1 MKRRAISMFL
11 SAMMLTGLL
20 APAGS
25 ITAFAATSPENLVA
39 AESVKAD
46 VDKVKFTH
54 KEWTGTDY
62 TDVDGNQVT
71 GEDVFGIARE
81 DASVPR
87 IPYQDVKS
95 ATDAVWDYNA
105 REESVYFDLL
115 TGEGEDWEL
124 TVVQNQT
131 QAEKFMGEN
140 GFMTAGFEKD
150 AADGWKDVSL
160 PLSWT
165 RDGQNFDFSIYTN
178 TGQPWQSKYDSNV
191 PVPTA
196 PTNYNPVG
204 LYRKTFTLS
213 DEMKAENRRIYISF
227 QGVES
232 AYYVYLNGKEVGY
245 SEDSFS
251 PHRFD
256 ITDYL
261 KDGENLLAVKVHK
274 FCDGTWFED
283 QDMIY
288 DGGIFRDVYL
298 TSEPLVK
305 IEDYVVTTDLD
316 ENYENAVLS
325 VDVDV
330 RNLSS
335 KAQSGWTIDVQA
347 YDESG
352 KDILGGVQ
360 IPVSEVN
367 STETAAYGVDI
378 DVESPELW
386 SAEKPNLYALVLTL
400 KDGNGNVVE
409 NLSTQLGFR
418 EIEFTRTEVDA
429 NYNVTTKYWDPVK
442 INGERLLLKG
452 ANRHDS
458 DPIYGKTIPQATMF
472 EDVKLMKQYNL
483 NAIRTSHYSNDEYL
497 YWLCNKYGIYMMAE
511 TNMECHALMNNENGR
526 ALFYELGLDRTETTF
541 KRLRNNPSIVMWSIG
556 NEMAYASNAG
566 NSDGLFRDMIWYF
579 KNNDSTR
586 PVHSEGQNTSM
597 GTDMGSNMY
606 PSVSTIWGKAG
617 AGKMPY
623 VMCEYAH
630 GMGNSTGMQFEAL
643 TICSADLS
651 GTGLIRQERLI

>member
-1 MKRRAISMFL
+1 MKKRTLSMFL
-11 SAMMLTGLL
+11 SALMLAGLL
-20 APAGS
+20 SPAGS
-25 ITAFAATSPENLVA
+25 ITAFAATSSENLAA
-39 AESVKAD
+39 AEAVKAD

-71 GEDVFGIARE
+71 GEDVFEIARE

-87 IPYQDVKS
+87 IPYQDVQS
-95 ATDAVWDYNA
+95 AAAAVWDYNA

-140 GFMTAGFEKD
+140 GFMTAAFEKD
-150 AADGWKDVSL
+150 PADGWKDISL

-165 RDGQNFDFSIYTN
+165 REGQEFDFSIYTN

-204 LYRKTFTLS
+204 LYRKTFTVS
-213 DEMKAENRRIYISF
+213 DEMRADSRRIYISF

-232 AYYVYLNGKEVGY
+232 AYYVYVNGKEVGY
-245 SEDSFS
+245 SEDSYS

-261 KDGENLLAVKVHK
+261 KEGENLLAVKVHK

-316 ENYENAVLS
+316 EAYENAVLKVS
-325 VDVDV
+325 ADV

-335 KAQSGWTIDVQA
+335 EIQSGWTIDVQA
-347 YDESG
+347 YDEAG
-352 KDILGGVQ
+352 NNILGDAQ
-360 IPVSEVN
+360 ISVDEVA
-367 STETAAYGVDI
+367 SVETVNCSVEV
-378 DVESPELW
+378 DVENPELW

-400 KDGNGNVVE
+400 KDGKGNVVE
-409 NLSTQLGFR
+409 HLSTQLGFR
-418 EIEFTRTEVDA
+418 EIEFTRAEVDG
-429 NYNVTTKYWDPVK
+429 NYNVITKNWEPIR
-442 INGERLLLKG
+442 INGKRLLLKG
-452 ANRHDS
+452 ANCHDS
-458 DPIYGKTIPQATMF
+458 DPIYGKAIPQETMF
-472 EDVKLMKQYNL
+472 EEAGGNYITYVY
-483 NAIRTSHYSNDEYL
+483 SH
-497 YWLCNKYGIYMMAE
+497 
-511 TNMECHALMNNENGR
+511 
-526 ALFYELGLDRTETTF
+526 
-541 KRLRNNPSIVMWSIG
+541 
-556 NEMAYASNAG
+556 
-566 NSDGLFRDMIWYF
+566 
-579 KNNDSTR
+579 
-586 PVHSEGQNTSM
+586 
-597 GTDMGSNMY
+597 
-606 PSVSTIWGKAG
+606 
-617 AGKMPY
+617 
-623 VMCEYAH
+623 
-630 GMGNSTGMQFEAL
+630 
-643 TICSADLS
+643 
-651 GTGLIRQERLI
+651 